1 MTRIPLRD
9 VREVVSPLSE
19 HVLLSDEV
27 AAALAAAQPVVAL
40 ETSLVTHGLPLPHC
54 VDVSMDA
61 AGRIRAGGAVPAVI
75 AVSDGHMVVGL
86 SHNEVDQLAR
96 ARDTVKATRANLSA
110 VIARRQ
116 TGGTTVSATMLI
128 ANACGID
135 VFSTGGLGGVHR
147 GAAGDVRRSLS
158 GTLDISADL
167 EELSRTPVNVV
178 CAGPKIIL
186 DVQLTLEYLETNGV
200 PLMTLGA
207 DEVPGFYTRSSGAP
221 TPLRVDD
228 IGEAA
233 AIIATQ
239 RALGLTAGTVTCVP
253 LATEDA
259 VGLPIVESAI
269 DRALDEAGP
278 EIRGGAVTPYLL
290 ERLHT
295 ITGGAT
301 LRANLKLIGNNAE
314 VAAALA
320 VALRDFVMT
329 DELAARARQAG
340 WLHTSGAVMSDEPA
354 RSTALA
360 LMEVARARAAGVP
373 VHRPWVD
380 GGGASRRR
388 TTSLDLNI
396 RTSDGRLPRT
406 ISRASVL
413 GLRTPRSSSARSPRS
428 CPPWP
433 VAPRPR
439 RTSPRSPATARSRWV
454 GWVPGG
460 RSWPCRA
467 PTASLSRSSM
477 PATSRW

>member
-9 VREVVSPLSE
+9 VGDVVSPLSE
-19 HVLLSDEV
+19 YVLLSDEV

-40 ETSLVTHGLPLPHC
+40 ETSLITHGLPYPHC

-61 AGRIRAGGAVPAVI
+61 AGRIGAGGAVPAVI

-128 ANACGID
+128 ADACGID

-207 DEVPGFYTRSSGAP
+207 DEVPGFYTRSSGAA

-253 LATEDA
+253 LAAEDA

-269 DRALDEAGP
+269 DQALDEAGP

-290 ERLHT
+290 ERL
-295 ITGGAT
+295 
-301 LRANLKLIGNNAE
+301 RN
-314 VAAALA
+314 V
-320 VALRDFVMT
+320 RDGR
-329 DELAARARQAG
+329 AAR
-340 WLHTSGAVMSDEPA
+340 
-354 RSTALA
+354 
-360 LMEVARARAAGVP
+360 
-373 VHRPWVD
+373 
-380 GGGASRRR
+380 RRR
-388 TTSLDLNI
+388 RGAQRD
-396 RTSDGRLPRT
+396 RR
-406 ISRASVL
+406 SRCVHP
-413 GLRTPRSSSARSPRS
+413 GGDRCR
-428 CPPWP
+428 
-433 VAPRPR
+433 RPR
-439 RTSPRSPATARSRWV
+439 R
-454 GWVPGG
+454 
-460 RSWPCRA
+460 
-467 PTASLSRSSM
+467 
-477 PATSRW
+477 

>member
-1 MTRIPLRD
+1 
-9 VREVVSPLSE
+9 
-19 HVLLSDEV
+19 
-27 AAALAAAQPVVAL
+27 
-40 ETSLVTHGLPLPHC
+40 
-54 VDVSMDA
+54 
-61 AGRIRAGGAVPAVI
+61 
-75 AVSDGHMVVGL
+75 
-86 SHNEVDQLAR
+86 
-96 ARDTVKATRANLSA
+96 
-110 VIARRQ
+110 
-116 TGGTTVSATMLI
+116 MLI

-135 VFSTGGLGGVHR
+135 VFSTGGLGGAHR

-253 LATEDA
+253 LAAEDA
-259 VGLPIVESAI
+259 VGLPIIESAI
-269 DRALDEAGP
+269 NRALDEAGP

-320 VALRDFVMT
+320 VATSVMGWRT
-329 DELAARARQAG
+329 RSGQA
-340 WLHTSGAVMSDEPA
+340 T
-354 RSTALA
+354 RSTRGSSPPPS
-360 LMEVARARAAGVP
+360 VGTRPGWRPAGVSTSP
-373 VHRPWVD
+373 PPACPR
-380 GGGASRRR
+380 RRR
-388 TTSLDLNI
+388 TRISAVTCS
-396 RTSDGRLPRT
+396 TGR
-406 ISRASVL
+406 
-413 GLRTPRSSSARSPRS
+413 RTPLARPSSPR
-428 CPPWP
+428 
-433 VAPRPR
+433 A
-439 RTSPRSPATARSRWV
+439 A
-454 GWVPGG
+454 
-460 RSWPCRA
+460 
-467 PTASLSRSSM
+467 L
-477 PATSRW
+477 

>member
-27 AAALAAAQPVVAL
+27 AAALAAAQPLVAL
-40 ETSLVTHGLPLPHC
+40 ETSLVTHGLPYPHC

-61 AGRIRAGGAVPAVI
+61 VGRIRAGGAVPATI

-259 VGLPIVESAI
+259 VPLPIIESAI

-360 LMEVARARAAGVP
+360 LMEVARAAGVP
-373 VHRPWVD
+373 
-380 GGGASRRR
+380 
-388 TTSLDLNI
+388 TSLDLNI
-396 RTSDGRLPRT
+396 RTSDGTVAEDYL
-406 ISRASVL
+406 ASIRV
-413 GLRTPRSSSARSPRS
+413 G
-428 CPPWP
+428 
-433 VAPRPR
+433 VAH
-439 RTSPRSPATARSRWV
+439 ATVVFGSVAEE
-454 GWVPGG
+454 
-460 RSWPCRA
+460 
-467 PTASLSRSSM
+467 
-477 PATSRW
+477 